1 MKKQTET
8 NETELHFVNTLTHD
22 KHNPLTCGFCLSYAG
37 AGDIKLV
44 QHNGFDNL
52 TDEDIEKFEQIVAML
67 KLMKFAKDKEN
78 RNGKDFTRDSYCLDC
93 C

>member
-8 NETELHFVNTLTHD
+8 NETELHFVNTLTYD
-22 KHNPLTCGFCLSYAG
+22 KYNPLTCGFCLSYAS
-37 AGDIKLV
+37 AGNVKLV

-52 TDEDIEKFEQIVAML
+52 TDEDIEKFEQVIAML
-67 KLMKFAKDKEN
+67 KLMKFAKDKESE
-78 RNGKDFTRDSYCLDC
+78 NGKDFTRDSYCLDC